1 MIIKV
6 NLNNYVKIIS
16 QFTLLD
22 GWKEL
27 KKGLNISSIQIGTKY
42 WILISGQKP
51 LLKSYS
57 ASVLDLELNWCW
69 QVTTIS
75 KITHLGKLVVDLNI
89 FYQTRKKCMLLL
101 LPCPLTASTFAPQQM
116 SRISKSKQ
124 SQLKLR
130 ALVKWRT
137 LFYQLIR

>member
-1 MIIKV
+1 MKNIGCNLKV
-6 NLNNYVKIIS
+6 FKVRLNNYVKIPS

-22 GWKEL
+22 GRKEL
-27 KKGLNISSIQIGTKY
+27 KMELNICSIQIGTKY

-89 FYQTRKKCMLLL
+89 FYQTRKK
-101 LPCPLTASTFAPQQM
+101 
-116 SRISKSKQ
+116 
-124 SQLKLR
+124 
-130 ALVKWRT
+130 
-137 LFYQLIR
+137 